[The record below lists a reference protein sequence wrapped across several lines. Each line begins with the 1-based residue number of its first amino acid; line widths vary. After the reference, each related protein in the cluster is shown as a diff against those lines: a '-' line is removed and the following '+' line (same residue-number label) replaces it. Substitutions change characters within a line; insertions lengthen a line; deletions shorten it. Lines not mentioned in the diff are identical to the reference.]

1 MNKDQLAVAQQQY
14 DEAERHLLKLTA
26 GSYTV
31 VPSVLQISAAH
42 WHLHEAAEHLIKV
55 YSECLQ
61 ALVNDAA
68 TKTPGV

>member
-1 MNKDQLAVAQQQY
+1 MNKKLLADAEQQY
-14 DEAERHLLKLTA
+14 AEAERHLLNLTA

-31 VPSVLQISAAH
+31 VPSALQISAAH

-55 YSECLQ
+55 YSECLL